1 MPKPPEPSKPAS
13 GASESMH
20 LTRNEVVD
28 VAWNT
33 LAWLAV
39 GIPLIWGISITL
51 QKAAVLFK

>member
-39 GIPLIWGISITL
+39 LAFIVW
-51 QKAAVLFK
+51 AVAQ